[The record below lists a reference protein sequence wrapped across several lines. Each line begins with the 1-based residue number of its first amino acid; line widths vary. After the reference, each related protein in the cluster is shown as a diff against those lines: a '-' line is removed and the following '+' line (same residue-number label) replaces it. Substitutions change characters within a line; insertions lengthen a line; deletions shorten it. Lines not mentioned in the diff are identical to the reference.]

1 MADIVSIKLNQPAI
15 FGDLNTLEGK
25 PTDHQRDNLEMRF
38 PQFRDLP
45 RLKEL
50 DYNGKVVYCATEMA
64 RLSEDDLDE
73 LSVSD
78 ARQMLQAALDIII
91 RFNEACD
98 EYWAEEIKE
107 ARK

>member
-1 MADIVSIKLNQPAI
+1 MVKYFSKADIS
-15 FGDLNTLEGK
+15 
-25 PTDHQRDNLEMRF
+25 NLPNYRTF
-38 PQFRDLP
+38 LFCPD
-45 RLKEL
+45 
-50 DYNGKVVYCATEMA
+50 TEMA